1 MFYATCYMK
10 ILFLNYEYP
19 PLGGGAGNATAYL
32 LKEFAK
38 IPDLKVELVT
48 SSINEKYH
56 LEKVAE
62 NILIHRLPIGK
73 NQKNLH
79 FQSQKDLLVY
89 FWKALGFTR
98 KLLKAEQFDLTLAF
112 FSVPCGFLA
121 WILKKRFKLP
131 YLVSLRGADV
141 PGYSER
147 FTGLYKI
154 ITPLI
159 KKIWQEAASV
169 IANSQGLKDLALQTN
184 PLQKIDIIPNG
195 IDVQQFRPS
204 LYNFGSPT
212 SKMEVQLPQ
221 SFTTFQILCVTR
233 ITPRK
238 GVRYLIEAFS
248 QLYKKYPNLNL
259 QIVGEGDEKSGLEK
273 IVKELEIE
281 KQVNFVGLVP
291 HEKLP
296 AYYQSAGVYV
306 LPSLNEGM
314 SNSMLEALGAGLPLL
329 ATDTGGT
336 KELIEDGVNGFVL
349 KMKNVADIVEKL
361 EILIKDAEL
370 RKKMGAASRT
380 KAEGMSWEKVAE
392 KYISLIKGLT
402 S

>member
-1 MFYATCYMK
+1 MFHVPCFMR

-38 IPDLKVELVT
+38 IPDLEADLVT
-48 SSINEKYH
+48 SSVDEKYQ
-56 LEKVAE
+56 LEKIGE
-62 NILIHRLPIGK
+62 NIRIHRLPIGK
-73 NQKNLH
+73 NRKNLH
-79 FQSQKDLLVY
+79 FQSQKDILIY
-89 FWKALGFTR
+89 TWRALRFSR
-98 KLLKAEQFDLTLAF
+98 KLLKSGRFDLTLAF

-121 WILKKRFKLP
+121 WRLKKQFKLP
-131 YLVSLRGADV
+131 YIVSLRGSDV

-147 FTGLYKI
+147 FTILYKI

-159 KKIWQEAASV
+159 KKIWKESTGV
-169 IANSQGLKDLALQTN
+169 IANSQGLKNLALKTN

-195 IDVQQFRPS
+195 IDVHQFRPS
-204 LYNFGSPT
+204 LLNFN
-212 SKMEVQLPQ
+212 
-221 SFTTFQILCVTR
+221 SFKTFQILCVTR

-248 QLYKKYPNLNL
+248 QLSKKYPNLKL
-259 QIVGEGDEKSGLEK
+259 QIVGEGDEKTDLEK
-273 IVKELEIE
+273 MTKGLGIE
-281 KQVNFVGLVP
+281 KQVDFIGRIP

-296 AYYQSAGVYV
+296 AYYQSADVFV

-314 SNSMLEALGAGLPLL
+314 SNSMLEALAAGLPLL

-336 KELIEDGVNGFVL
+336 QELVVDSVNGFIL
-349 KMKNVADIVEKL
+349 KMENAQDIAEKL
-361 EILIKDAEL
+361 EILIQDVEL
-370 RKKMGAASRT
+370 KKRMGEASRK

-392 KYISLIKGLT
+392 RYINLIKKLT

>member
-1 MFYATCYMK
+1 MFYATCYMRV
-10 ILFLNYEYP
+10 LFLNYEYP

-48 SSINEKYH
+48 SSIDEKYH
-56 LEKVAE
+56 LEKVGE

-98 KLLKAEQFDLTLAF
+98 KLLKSGKFDLTLAF

-121 WILKKRFKLP
+121 WILKKQFQLP
-131 YLVSLRGADV
+131 YIVSLRGADV

-147 FTGLYKI
+147 FTWLYKI

-159 KKIWQEAASV
+159 KKIWQESAGV
-169 IANSQGLKDLALQTN
+169 IANSQGLKDLALKTSPSQT
-184 PLQKIDIIPNG
+184 IGVIPNG
-195 IDVQQFRPS
+195 IDMRQFKPS
-204 LYNFGSPT
+204 LFDFAPEARKDWN
-212 SKMEVQLPQ
+212 
-221 SFTTFQILCVTR
+221 ILCVTR

-238 GVRYLIEAFS
+238 GVRYLIEAFN
-248 QLYKKYPNLNL
+248 QLRQKYANLNL
-259 QIVGEGDEKSGLEK
+259 QIIGEGDEKGNLEK
-273 IVKELEIE
+273 LAKELGIE
-281 KQVNFVGLVP
+281 KQINFAGLIP

-296 AYYQSAGVYV
+296 AYYQSACAYV

-314 SNSMLEALGAGLPLL
+314 SNSMLEALAAGLPLL

-336 KELIEDGVNGFVL
+336 QELIEDGVNGFII
-349 KMKNVADIVEKL
+349 KMKNAADIAEKL
-361 EILIKDAEL
+361 EILIKNEEL
-370 RKKMGAASRT
+370 RKKMGQASRN
-380 KAEGMSWEKVAE
+380 KAEGMSWQHVAE
-392 KYISLIKGLT
+392 SYINLIKGLKNFKF
-402 S
+402 